1 MKASVQATVKPMA
14 AQTDHLQSFRKVPFT
29 MRRKKSRMEILIR
42 QVPARK
48 TSWPSQ
54 ALCML
59 LVRRHCR
66 QPRECKVSPKQR
78 SDTSEVECPTYG
90 DRACH
95 SSKTSRRR
103 PCMLPAA
110 SKKERGTPSPCQLG
124 MHLWSSLPGN
134 SHRPN
139 QNHLLVSSSG
149 ASIVMQQGV
158 C

>member
-1 MKASVQATVKPMA
+1 MMKASVHATVKPIA
-14 AQTDHLQSFRKVPFT
+14 AQTDHVQRFRKVPFT

-54 ALCML
+54 ALCISS
-59 LVRRHCR
+59 VRRR
-66 QPRECKVSPKQR
+66 QSRGRQRSPKQR
-78 SDTSEVECPTYG
+78 SDTSKVQCPTYG
-90 DRACH
+90 DRVCR
-95 SSKTSRRR
+95 SSKTSRRW

-110 SKKERGTPSPCQLG
+110 SKKEQGTPSRCQSVIHFSSNLPC
-124 MHLWSSLPGN
+124 N

-139 QNHLLVSSSG
+139 QIHLLAFSSG